1 MRRTSGAERRPSSRP
16 WAAMAFAGVAALALA
31 GCEDTLGGP
40 APIGGASYGY
50 TPPRPPPPSRP
61 SVQPGYNAQEFA
73 WSTGQGPGALSGRVA
88 YSAVSGERWTCS
100 GQAIA
105 LIPTTRYS
113 AARMLALYGSQDHAV
128 TPKGV
133 VQQRNAASPGVDYGA
148 FVRTSAC
155 SAKDGF
161 SFAHLPAGPYFL
173 IAGAHPKGRPAG
185 PSDGVVILQRVD
197 IAPGPTRIVVP
208 QP

>member
-1 MRRTSGAERRPSSRP
+1 MGRTTEALGRLAPL
-16 WAAMAFAGVAALALA
+16 GLAALAAVALA
-31 GCEDTLGGP
+31 GCEDTLNGPAAIGGGP
-40 APIGGASYGY
+40 YGY
-50 TPPRPPPPSRP
+50 TPPPPPPPPPSR
-61 SVQPGYNAQEFA
+61 VLQPAYNAQEFA
-73 WSTGQGPGALSGRVA
+73 WSVGQGPGALSGRVA
-88 YSAVSGERWTCS
+88 YNAVSGERWTCS

-105 LIPTTRYS
+105 LIPATRYS
-113 AARMLALYGSQDHAV
+113 AARMLALYGSQDRAT
-128 TPKGV
+128 TPKTV

-148 FVRTSAC
+148 YVRTSAC

-161 SFAHLPAGPYFL
+161 GFSHLPAGPYFL

-185 PSDGVVILQRVD
+185 PGDGVVVLQRVD